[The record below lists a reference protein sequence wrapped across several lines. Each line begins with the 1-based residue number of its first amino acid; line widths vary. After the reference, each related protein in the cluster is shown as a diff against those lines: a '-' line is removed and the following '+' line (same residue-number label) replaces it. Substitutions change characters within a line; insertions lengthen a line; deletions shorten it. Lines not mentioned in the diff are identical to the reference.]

1 MNMRCE
7 LDPDVKYIESSYIEI
22 RNDLMRCH
30 CNVLGLTDSGSH
42 GNIFDPPPSS
52 RCSLVVSR
60 CPLSQH
66 LSRK

>member
-7 LDPDVKYIESSYIEI
+7 LDLDVKYIESSYIEI

-42 GNIFDPPPSS
+42 AGSFNPPPSS

-66 LSRK
+66 L